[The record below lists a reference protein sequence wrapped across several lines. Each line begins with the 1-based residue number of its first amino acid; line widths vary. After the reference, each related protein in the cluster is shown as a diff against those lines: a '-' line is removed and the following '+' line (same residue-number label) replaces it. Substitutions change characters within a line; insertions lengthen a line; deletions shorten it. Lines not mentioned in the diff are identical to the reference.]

1 MGLQLVYFF
10 QQEIFNI
17 DVLHAPLVRPRQ
29 DIVAHHDD
37 FGIGIVNPIEGID
50 LLLPFLFIGHGKGR
64 LDVVAFVCQI
74 DHEIYFELRAYFLP
88 CNGMVLLDYAHI
100 DVESPCNE
108 FVIKDIFHNMV
119 FFLLTEVETG
129 IAQTDVREIV
139 FERRV
144 DV

>member
-1 MGLQLVYFF
+1 M
-10 QQEIFNI
+10 
-17 DVLHAPLVRPRQ
+17 HAPLVRPRQ

-37 FGIGIVNPIEGID
+37 FGIGIVDTIERID
-50 LLLPFLFIGHGKGR
+50 LLLPFLFIGHGKSR
-64 LDVVAFVCQI
+64 LDVVAFVRQI
-74 DHEIYFELRAYFLP
+74 DHEIDFELRACFFSR
-88 CNGMVLLDYAHI
+88 NNMVVLDHAHI
-100 DVESPCNE
+100 DIESPCRE
-108 FVIKDIFHNMV
+108 FVIKDIFHDMV